1 MSDEKPMG
9 QVIQIDEAR
18 IRDHLGELVRGTV
31 EETLNAMLDAEAD
44 QLCGAGRYERSQARQ
59 DTRAGSYERT
69 LQTSAGE
76 VNLKVPK
83 LRRQTFETAIID
95 RYRRRESSVE
105 EALIEM
111 YLAGISVRRVGG
123 HHRSSVGD
131 AGEPE
136 HSVQPQ
142 QKDLRQDRGLAE
154 PPHRG

>member
-1 MSDEKPMG
+1 
-9 QVIQIDEAR
+9 
-18 IRDHLGELVRGTV
+18 
-31 EETLNAMLDAEAD
+31 MLR
-44 QLCGAGRYERSQARQ
+44 QTSSAGQARQ

-95 RYRRRESSVE
+95 RYRRRESSVGG
-105 EALIEM
+105 ADRDVSGGHFG
-111 YLAGISVRRVGG
+111 ASGGG

-136 HSVQPQ
+136 YSVQPQ